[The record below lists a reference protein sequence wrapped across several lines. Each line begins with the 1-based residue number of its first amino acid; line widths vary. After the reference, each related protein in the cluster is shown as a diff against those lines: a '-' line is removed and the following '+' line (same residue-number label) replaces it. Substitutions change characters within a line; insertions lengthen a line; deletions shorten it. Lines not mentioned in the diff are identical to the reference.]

1 MFNRMTQLPVVVWL
15 VAMTALM
22 FSNGAFAFTLIGAS
36 KAVKGWAG
44 TELELHI
51 NPDNCPDEV
60 NDLMDKAI
68 NVWNEVPTF
77 GILLR
82 RGDDSTTTINEAL
95 AGTATTTPTVH
106 CVTSMAAVGLNP
118 AVIPGVATG
127 QQVDSKGR
135 LNYGVLILNAEEGAA
150 ANVKTLN
157 EELVVDVIAHEIG
170 HILGLGHS
178 SDTSALMYYDASK
191 RKKASLAQD
200 DVDGIT
206 YLYPRDEL
214 TGDAVFGGCA
224 TIKGQR
230 GRGTID
236 PTLVALPA
244 FLYLLTRFFQQ
255 RRRMRKA

>member
-1 MFNRMTQLPVVVWL
+1 MKKLLNIALPL
-15 VAMTALM
+15 II
-22 FSNGAFAFTLIGAS
+22 GAWTTESMGFTLLGAS

-44 TELELHI
+44 EELELHV
-51 NPDNCPDEV
+51 NPENCPDAV

-68 NVWNEVPTF
+68 AVWNEVPTV
-77 GILLR
+77 GIYLK
-82 RGDDSTTTINEAL
+82 RGDDATTTINEAL

-106 CVTSMAAVGLNP
+106 CVTDMAALGLNP

-127 QQVDSKGR
+127 QQLDGNGR
-135 LNYGVLILNAEEGAA
+135 LNYGVLILNAQPGAP
-150 ANVKTLN
+150 ANVNTMN
-157 EELVVDVIAHEIG
+157 EDLVVDVIAHEIG

-214 TGDAVFGGCA
+214 AGDAMFGGCA
-224 TIKGQR
+224 VIKAGTTSR
-230 GRGTID
+230 GMD
-236 PTLVALPA
+236 PTLMALPA
-244 FLYLLTRFFQQ
+244 LLYFLTRLLEQ
-255 RRRMRKA
+255 RRRVRKA